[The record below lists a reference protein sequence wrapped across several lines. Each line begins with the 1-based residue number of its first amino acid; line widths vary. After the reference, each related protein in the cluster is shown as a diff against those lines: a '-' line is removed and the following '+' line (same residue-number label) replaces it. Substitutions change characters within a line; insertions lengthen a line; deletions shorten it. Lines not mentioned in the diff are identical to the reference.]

1 MGEVLRPEAC
11 ALGGLGS
18 EDEHARRLR
27 DASGELQRQG
37 SSMHTE
43 SGGVVSSSVYLRVC
57 VVYLRPCIFGVSSVY
72 LRVYLRF
79 SAWPESE
86 ALASRARPLLMRSPL
101 GARASANTL
110 ARCARGAGPFGS
122 ISNICARQTGAPS
135 RIRDA
140 YSSPVCTCA
149 LAGAEPFAGTRLRS
163 VLGLRALEV
172 KLALGRTDPVRSAE

>member
-86 ALASRARPLLMRSPL
+86 ALASR
-101 GARASANTL
+101 
-110 ARCARGAGPFGS
+110 
-122 ISNICARQTGAPS
+122 
-135 RIRDA
+135 
-140 YSSPVCTCA
+140 
-149 LAGAEPFAGTRLRS
+149 GAERS
-163 VLGLRALEV
+163 VKNSTCVSTSSE
-172 KLALGRTDPVRSAE
+172 